1 MPARSAPSAS
11 ASPPN
16 ARAASDGRGAQV
28 TAAAP
33 RRAYAARLCPLTPT
47 LSGAST
53 MKTRITELF
62 GIEHPIIQGGM
73 HYVGFAELAA
83 AVSNAGGLGVITGL
97 TQKTPEQLAREIARC
112 RDMTDRP
119 FGVNLTFLPTV
130 SSPDYPGYIR
140 AIIEGG
146 VKAVETA
153 GNNPQQWLPL
163 LKEHGVKVIHKCT
176 SVRHALKAE
185 AIGCDAVSV
194 DGFECGGHP
203 GEDDVPNFILLP
215 RAAET
220 LKIPFVASGGMAD
233 GRSLVAALALGA
245 EGMNMGTRFIA
256 TQEAPVHEHVKQA
269 IVAASELDTRLVMRP
284 LRNTERVLN
293 NAAVER
299 LLAKE
304 RQLGASLKFED
315 IIDEVAGVYPRI
327 MQTGDMDAGAWSCG
341 MVAGLIH
348 DIPTVMALIDR
359 IMAEAEALITQRLAG
374 LVR

>member
-1 MPARSAPSAS
+1 
-11 ASPPN
+11 
-16 ARAASDGRGAQV
+16 
-28 TAAAP
+28 
-33 RRAYAARLCPLTPT
+33 
-47 LSGAST
+47 

-83 AVSNAGGLGVITGL
+83 AVSNAGGLGIITGL
-97 TQKTPEQLAREIARC
+97 TQKTPELLAREIARC

>member
-1 MPARSAPSAS
+1 
-11 ASPPN
+11 
-16 ARAASDGRGAQV
+16 
-28 TAAAP
+28 
-33 RRAYAARLCPLTPT
+33 
-47 LSGAST
+47 

-62 GIEHPIIQGGM
+62 GIQHPIVQGGM

-83 AVSNAGGLGVITGL
+83 AVSNAGGLGLITGL
-97 TQKTPEQLAREIARC
+97 TQRTPELLAAEIKRC
-112 RDMTDRP
+112 REMTDKP
-119 FGVNLTFLPTV
+119 FGVNLTFLPSLTP
-130 SSPDYPGYIR
+130 PDYPGYVK
-140 AIIEGG
+140 AIIDGG

-153 GNNPQQWLPL
+153 GNNPQKWLPA
-163 LKEHGVKVIHKCT
+163 LKGAGIKVIHKCT

-215 RAAET
+215 RAAEE

-256 TQEAPVHEHVKQA
+256 TKEAPVHENVKQA

-284 LRNTERVLN
+284 LRNTERVLT

-299 LLAKE
+299 LLVKE
-304 RQLGASLKFED
+304 RELGKDLKFED
-315 IIDEVAGVYPRI
+315 ILDEVAGVYPRI
-327 MQTGDMDAGAWSCG
+327 MKEGAMDAGAWSCG

-348 DIPTVMALIDR
+348 DIPSVKELIDR
-359 IMAEAEALITQRLAG
+359 IMAEANQIIEQRLGRFA
-374 LVR
+374 RA